1 MGTTSTTT
9 TSTTTTSTTT
19 TSTTTTSTTTTNTI
33 TANQCWTKSGAM
45 INAPCIFPFIYQGV
59 TYTSCTT
66 AGRFSEPWCSTAT
79 DTNGNHII
87 GYWGNCGSGCPVSTA
102 ASTTTTCSTPC
113 KFPFIY
119 RGVVHN
125 ACTYAGGFSPAWCST
140 ATDAYGKHINGN
152 WANCG
157 AGCPVEI
164 TTG

>member
-1 MGTTSTTT
+1 MGQWLMPLVSFHL
-9 TSTTTTSTTT
+9 SIKVL
-19 TSTTTTSTTTTNTI
+19 NTLDDDVFVYEKYI
-33 TANQCWTKSGAM
+33 
-45 INAPCIFPFIYQGV
+45 ILGV

-66 AGRFSEPWCSTAT
+66 AGGFSEPWCSTAT

-119 RGVVHN
+119 KGVVHN